1 MLTLGLLTSSPR
13 VAAELKGLTSDSTLF
28 KLVFTLV
35 PFPSIPESMRA
46 LRTYQPEVILIDL
59 SDWDAVA
66 SLVSHAKTANLAGVI
81 IGFKPEWNRLEQLTF
96 EEAGIKD
103 LLHEPFSHADLEAKA
118 YEALHRERPIGNQ
131 NLVAFF
137 PAKAGGGCSTVA
149 LHTAAALASDL
160 QKKVLLIESDRR
172 SGVISIMLNQNN
184 RTGLSDALQS
194 AGGMTPGEWVQH
206 CVELSGMDLLLANP
220 ARPGPL
226 PTWADYYQLLRF
238 IQQRY
243 GFVSADMPEL
253 VNAATA
259 ELVKAARSV
268 CIVCTPE
275 IPSLMLA
282 TQRRAEI
289 AACDIPKENIHIV
302 LNWWERG
309 DLPMADVEKIL
320 GQPVFAVLP
329 NDYKQVKRAL
339 LESRLISS
347 DSSFAKAC
355 SKLGRKLNGLPVSE
369 SWPFKV
375 SFLRNLGKTQE

>member
-1 MLTLGLLTSSPR
+1 MLTLGLLTSSPH

-28 KLVFTLV
+28 KLVFTLL

-66 SLVSHAKTANLAGVI
+66 SLVSQVKAANLHGVI
-81 IGFKPEWNRLEQLTF
+81 LGIRQNWNRLEQLTF

-103 LLHEPFSHADLEAKA
+103 LLREPLTHADLEAKA
-118 YEALHRERPIGNQ
+118 YEVLHRDRPIGNQ

-149 LHTAAALASDL
+149 LHTASALAAELD
-160 QKKVLLIESDRR
+160 KKVLVIESDRR

-194 AGGMTPGEWVQH
+194 AGTLTPGDWIQH
-206 CVELSGMDLLLANP
+206 CVDLSGMDLLLANP

-238 IQQRY
+238 IQARY
-243 GFVSADMPEL
+243 GFVAADMPEL
-253 VNAATA
+253 VNVATA

-289 AACDIPKENIHIV
+289 AACGIPKENLHIV

-309 DLPMADVEKIL
+309 DLPMPDVEKIL

-339 LESRLISS
+339 VESRLISS
-347 DSSFAKAC
+347 DSAFVKAC
-355 SKLGRKLNGLPVSE
+355 AKLGRKLNGLPVSE

-375 SFLRNLGKTQE
+375 SFLKNLGKMSE